1 MLNSK
6 MISYAKH
13 EEEFYGVLKLINGEE
28 VLGKAVL
35 TNEGTETLCFI
46 QNPVAVQLVEREL
59 DENKLA
65 RGIGFSKWMQ
75 LSSEDFYVIREKDI
89 ICVSTMSKQIKLLYQ
104 AFVMAEG
111 GDPIDSKTSGY
122 RIDPDKTMGLIGNID
137 DYRSLFEKIYKTKNN
152 P

>member
-46 QNPVAVQLVEREL
+46 QNPVAVQMVERDVEG
-59 DENKLA
+59 NRLA

-75 LSSEDFYVIREKDI
+75 LSNEDFYVIREKDI

>member
-46 QNPVAVQLVEREL
+46 QNPVAVQMVERDVEG
-59 DENKLA
+59 NRLA

-75 LSSEDFYVIREKDI
+75 LSNEDFYVIREKDI
-89 ICVSTMSKQIKLLYQ
+89 LTISSLSKECRFMYESYLKGETVGERREQMESEPNKHLGYL
-104 AFVMAEG
+104 G
-111 GDPIDSKTSGY
+111 SIDSART
-122 RIDPDKTMGLIGNID
+122 
-137 DYRSLFEKIYKTKNN
+137 LFEKMYRLNKGN
-152 P
+152 

>member
-1 MLNSK
+1 
-6 MISYAKH
+6 MINFIKH
-13 EEEFYGVLKLINGEE
+13 EEEFYGIFKLVSGDE
-28 VLGKAVL
+28 VLAKAVMTKDHQESL
-35 TNEGTETLCFI
+35 VFLQDPLCVEIVTNPISETK
-46 QNPVAVQLVEREL
+46 V
-59 DENKLA
+59 A
-65 RGIGFSKWMQ
+65 RGMGFIRWQQ
-75 LSSEDFYVIREKDI
+75 LSDEDFYVIREKDI

-111 GDPIDSKTSGY
+111 GDPIDSKTYGY